1 MQYLL
6 AAVAAIA
13 IVVLLWRA
21 FAAERVGVP
30 DDPRPKPKPRPIAP
44 DDDPEFLRKLGEQQ
58 RKEKKPEDE

>member
-6 AAVAAIA
+6 AAVAAVA

-30 DDPRPKPKPRPIAP
+30 DARPKPKPKPIAP

-58 RKEKKPEDE
+58 RKKKPEDE